1 MKYKNNTQKSALH
14 IAVEKD
20 NLEIV
25 KLLLKQPNIDVNIK
39 TITKNYFQ

>member
-1 MKYKNNTQKSALH
+1 MKYINNTQKSALH

-20 NLEIV
+20 NIEIV

-39 TITKNYFQ
+39 TITKN